1 MDDESSDCSKRI
13 LLDTTSRTPGKS
25 IGTHSDVL
33 LDVCCERLEGPVA
46 GEGFRAVRHDDD
58 CVEGRVRNGGRLRE
72 TSRQVSALTPIIL
85 MLGDVPTQ
93 LVRLK
98 TGQKPI
104 HSLGH
109 ASAASFERSER
120 SLQQR
125 ESTQNFCENNKFSTS
140 LAQINHAKHKV
151 RVESERGDSPL

>member
-1 MDDESSDCSKRI
+1 MDDDSSDCSERI

-25 IGTHSDVL
+25 IGTHSNVL

-93 LVRLK
+93 LVRLIISRK
-98 TGQKPI
+98 TD
-104 HSLGH
+104 SLTWTCFSCVVW
-109 ASAASFERSER
+109 AIRAFTTAARINAE
-120 SLQQR
+120 LLR
-125 ESTQNFCENNKFSTS
+125 E
-140 LAQINHAKHKV
+140 
-151 RVESERGDSPL
+151 